1 MKFQIGDEVTF
12 MHWGSEG
19 QLVGII
25 SSRTAHSI
33 RVKVGVRSY
42 VLPANDE
49 DLCLKVLFDSPLMK
63 ELS

>member
-12 MHWGSEG
+12 MHWGMLG
-19 QLVGII
+19 RLVGVVHDIAGSYYI
-25 SSRTAHSI
+25 
-33 RVKVGVRSY
+33 KVGNKGF
-42 VLPANDE
+42 VLPLNDR